1 MIHFNLKNPWFD
13 MVLFIKLVSMIYD
26 VFVAL
31 NVLLVLMSKVMMTLI
46 CYLCSLVYAF
56 EDRFV

>member
-1 MIHFNLKNPWFD
+1 
-13 MVLFIKLVSMIYD
+13 MVLFIELVSMIYD

-31 NVLLVLMSKVMMTLI
+31 NVLLVLMSKVMMILI

-56 EDRFV
+56 EDSFV

>member
-1 MIHFNLKNPWFD
+1 
-13 MVLFIKLVSMIYD
+13 MVLFIELVSMIYD

-31 NVLLVLMSKVMMTLI
+31 NVLLVLMSKVMMILI